1 MHRILSS
8 TKLTRIQ
15 VNNPVSPISTV
26 YRKQV
31 NDNSDISYPHSL
43 WVNLSW
49 ERRSASLRKGRL
61 GNNAKFHLG
70 PTFEECSHLCRPHIL
85 RNVHSS
91 HFCRVPSIPHFQERP
106 PPAQFLRSHI
116 FRNVFTSA
124 QFLHFQECHTSAQ
137 FLWCR
142 YRQRALA
149 LDYMLKFISH

>member
-26 YRKQV
+26 YWKQV

-91 HFCRVPSIPHFQERP
+91 HFCRVPSIPHFQERSP
-106 PPAQFLRSHI
+106 LLSSLGPTFSGMFSPLLSSFI
-116 FRNVFTSA
+116 FRNVTPLLSSFDAGTIRG
-124 QFLHFQECHTSAQ
+124 H
-137 FLWCR
+137 
-142 YRQRALA
+142 
-149 LDYMLKFISH
+149 